1 MGSGLIHGLGTVL
14 SFILLAVILL
24 KAVVLVDAAIRREDA
39 YRAAGKMTKQGW
51 LIILTIALVAD
62 LLVGGITS
70 IFTIV
75 GTVAAIV
82 YWVDVRPAL
91 KQVSGGRGT
100 KKGQHMGPYG
110 PW

>member
-1 MGSGLIHGLGTVL
+1 MGNGLLHGLDTTLV
-14 SFILLAVILL
+14 FILLAVLVL
-24 KAVVLVDAAIRREDA
+24 KIVVLIDAAVRREDA

-51 LIILTIALVAD
+51 LIILTIVVAAD
-62 LLVGGITS
+62 ILVGGLTS

-91 KQVSGGRGT
+91 KQVSG
-100 KKGQHMGPYG
+100 KSKNGQRMGPYG

>member
-1 MGSGLIHGLGTVL
+1 MGNGLTHGLGTVL
-14 SFILLAVILL
+14 SFILLAVIVL
-24 KAVVLVDAAIRREDA
+24 KAVVLLDASFRPTNA
-39 YRAAGKMTKQGW
+39 YTAAGKMTKPGW
-51 LIILTIALVAD
+51 LIILTLALVAD

-82 YWVDVRPAL
+82 YWVDVRPAV
-91 KQVSGGRGT
+91 KQVSGKGT